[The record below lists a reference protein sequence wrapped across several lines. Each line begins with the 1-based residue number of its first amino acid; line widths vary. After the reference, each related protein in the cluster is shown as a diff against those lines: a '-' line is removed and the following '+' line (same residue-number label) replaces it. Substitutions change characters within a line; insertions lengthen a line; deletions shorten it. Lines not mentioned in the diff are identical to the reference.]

1 MTSSSMSL
9 SRRQFVASSLS
20 VLGTA
25 SILSVASEASGKNA
39 TRVEGL
45 TVQQIIDLIVKEIPG
60 GKLAQTVDTL
70 KSGQSDQVVS
80 GIVSTM
86 FATVDVINKAIE
98 LKANFIIAH
107 EPTFYNHLD
116 DTAWLE
122 DDKVYNFKR
131 KLLDDNG
138 IAVWRFHDYWHR
150 HDPDGIRMGVLEDL
164 EWGQYYDPRNPAILT
179 LQPTPLKDI
188 IKHVKDK
195 LHIFQVRIIGDVTE
209 KCSRVALMPGA
220 SGGRS
225 HITLLERENPDL
237 MICGEVAEWETA
249 EYIRDARAMGLNRSL
264 IVLGHAQSEE
274 PGMQWL
280 VKWLQ
285 PRIGGI
291 KVTHVPSNNPFSF
304 V

>member
-1 MTSSSMSL
+1 MSL

-20 VLGTA
+20 ALGTA
-25 SILSVASEASGKNA
+25 SILSIPSGANGNIA
-39 TRVEGL
+39 GGVQGR
-45 TVQQIIDLIVKEIPG
+45 TVQEIIDLIVNEIPG
-60 GKLAQTVDTL
+60 GKLSQTVDTL
-70 KSGQSDQVVS
+70 KSGQPDQAVS

-86 FATVDVINKAIE
+86 FATVDVINTAIE

-122 DDKVYNFKR
+122 NDKVYDFKR
-131 KLLDDNG
+131 KLLDDNA

-164 EWGQYYDPRNPAILT
+164 EWGQYYDPGNPAIIT
-179 LQPTPLKDI
+179 LPPTPLKDI
-188 IKHVKDK
+188 VRHVKDN

-237 MICGEVAEWETA
+237 LICGEVAEWETA
-249 EYIRDARAMGLNRSL
+249 EYIRDARAIGLNRSL
-264 IVLGHAQSEE
+264 MVLGHAQSEE

-285 PRIGGI
+285 PRVGGI